1 MEPLAY
7 RMRPEHLDE
16 VIGQK
21 HLIGKNGILRKC
33 VEHKKLFS
41 MILYGPAG
49 CGKTTL
55 ARVIA
60 GFRHFHNPTK

>member
-21 HLIGKNGILRKC
+21 ASDLYDFFNEAFNWEKWDF
-33 VEHKKLFS
+33 KK
-41 MILYGPAG
+41 M
-49 CGKTTL
+49 
-55 ARVIA
+55 R
-60 GFRHFHNPTK
+60 

>member
-33 VEHKKLFS
+33 VENKQLFS
-41 MILYGPAG
+41 MIFLVLPDV
-49 CGKTTL
+49 GK
-55 ARVIA
+55 R
-60 GFRHFHNPTK
+60 P